1 MKTNYIPE
9 ELQRL
14 MHEAFE
20 RKRNA
25 TNMPLFEKMRISRYP
40 TTEVDQ
46 KTEEVR
52 RNTEAHSVE
61 SCGGCVGFYNP
72 REWVW
77 RGRDRKGR
85 EKSVPLTEEFI
96 THNSGVEKR
105 GGHPIYLSP
114 ISRRGVTV

>member
-25 TNMPLFEKMRISRYP
+25 TNIPLVSKVRISREP
-40 TTEVDQ
+40 ITEVDR

-52 RNTEAHSVE
+52 RNTEPHSVE
-61 SCGGCVGFYNP
+61 SCGGCVGFYNQTGKLV
-72 REWVW
+72 R
-77 RGRDRKGR
+77 
-85 EKSVPLTEEFI
+85 
-96 THNSGVEKR
+96 HNGGVETCVGR
-105 GGHPIYLSP
+105 PAFLAPLRSTNRPRPLSELL
-114 ISRRGVTV
+114 